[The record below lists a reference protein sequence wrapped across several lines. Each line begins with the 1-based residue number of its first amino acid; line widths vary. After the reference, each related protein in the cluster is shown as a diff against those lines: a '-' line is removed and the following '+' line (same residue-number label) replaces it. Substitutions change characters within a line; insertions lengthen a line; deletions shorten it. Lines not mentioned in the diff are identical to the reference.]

1 MRILPRRIPKEELD
15 FAEFVR
21 DVSPRLLRTAYVLGG
36 SQDVAEDLVQE
47 ALERAC
53 ARWHRIAVADA
64 PEAYVRQIVVNLAN
78 DRWRRMGRARESVDA
93 QVPDRP
99 DPSDEYARL
108 DLRDQL
114 TVLLETLPIRMRT
127 IIVLRYLHDMDDVQ
141 IAAAL
146 DITQGAVRSQLSRG
160 LAKLR
165 TNVVT
170 AAEEGSAEEGSAGG
184 VPADDLSGGER
195 SGGER
200 WTGSRTGGDVSVGS
214 RPGGERRADVAERR
228 TAPPSAAARSS
239 QAPSMS
245 AMARLPL
252 GGVQ

>member
-1 MRILPRRIPKEELD
+1 MRILPRRISKEELD

-21 DVSPRLLRTAYVLGG
+21 EVSPRLLRTAYVLGG

-53 ARWHRIAVADA
+53 RSWHKIAVADA

-78 DRWRRMGRARESVDA
+78 DRWRRIGRQRESGDA
-93 QVPDRP
+93 QLPDRP
-99 DPSDEYARL
+99 DPRDEYARL

-114 TVLLETLPIRMRT
+114 TVLLEALPIRMRT

-146 DITQGAVRSQLSRG
+146 NITPGAVRSQLSRG

-165 TNVVT
+165 TNV
-170 AAEEGSAEEGSAGG
+170 ASADEGSADEG
-184 VPADDLSGGER
+184 PADER
-195 SGGER
+195 PPDEG
-200 WTGSRTGGDVSVGS
+200 
-214 RPGGERRADVAERR
+214 RADGAELRR
-228 TAPPSAAARSS
+228 PARPAAARPA
-239 QAPSMS
+239 QAPSS
-245 AMARLPL
+245 VPAIAHAHL
-252 GGVQ
+252 GGVR

>member
-1 MRILPRRIPKEELD
+1 MRILPRRIAKEELD

-21 DVSPRLLRTAYVLGG
+21 EVSPRLLRTAYVLGG

-53 ARWHRIAVADA
+53 ARWHKIAVADA

-78 DRWRRMGRARESVDA
+78 DRWRRIGRQRESVDA

-99 DPSDEYARL
+99 DPHDEYARL

-114 TVLLETLPIRMRT
+114 TVLLEALPIRMRT
-127 IIVLRYLHDMDDVQ
+127 IITLRYLHDMDDVQ

-146 DITQGAVRSQLSRG
+146 NITPGAVRSQLSRG

-165 TNVVT
+165 SNVATTDEGPV
-170 AAEEGSAEEGSAGG
+170 EEG
-184 VPADDLSGGER
+184 PADGGPAH
-195 SGGER
+195 GGPVDGVQFR
-200 WTGSRTGGDVSVGS
+200 
-214 RPGGERRADVAERR
+214 RPAR
-228 TAPPSAAARSS
+228 PAAGRPS
-239 QAPSMS
+239 QAPSS
-245 AMARLPL
+245 LPAIAHAPL